1 VKRKNSLITLT
12 PEGLT
17 EAEASCFAENEVE
30 FDEIKVEFDEIKKLM
45 KLKS

>member
-17 EAEASCFAENEVE
+17 EAGASCFAENK
-30 FDEIKVEFDEIKKLM
+30 IKFDEIKKLM
-45 KLKS
+45 NLKS